1 MNEAAIAARMVASK
15 VAGAAVQMLH
25 ETVEQYRDYATVPMQ
40 RSSQRYTPRYE
51 RPQKPHVK
59 VSDYGDALLQAS
71 LWQKGRQASVTA
83 IFQRGTQKLFIGQFG
98 VECSALLLDKA
109 VKKCKWELGQMAE
122 AGESGFR
129 QFEVL
134 KGTLDQVAKKLQHKG
149 WKLQPLPAEQF
160 ELTPLAT
167 AA

>member
-1 MNEAAIAARMVASK
+1 MNEATIVARMVASK
-15 VAGAAVQMLH
+15 VAGAAVQMLQ
-25 ETVEQYRDYATVPMQ
+25 ETVEQYRDHATAPTQ

-51 RPQKPHVK
+51 RPQKPCVK

-71 LWQKGRQASVTA
+71 LWQKGRQASATA
-83 IFQRGTQKLFIGQFG
+83 IFQKGTQKLFIGQFG
-98 VECSALLLDKA
+98 VECSALLLDTT
-109 VKKCKWELGQMAE
+109 VKKCKWELGQMTE

-129 QFEVL
+129 KFEVL
-134 KGTLDQVAKKLQHKG
+134 KGTMDQVAKKLQHKG
-149 WKLQPLPAEQF
+149 WQRQPLPYEQF